1 MTPANEICIT
11 KNGSVFADGVEIPS
25 VSSIRACIVSDM
37 LVEVLVGTYNWS
49 CVIEQHCGAETLWHK
64 NRYAEKTSP
73 EARILPDGISLG
85 GVKLPGGYY
94 FKPSGK
100 QGELLIFFSAFKLS
114 IDSLTPPYS
123 GKYPVWSFP
132 CFPEP
137 EKRSRF
143 MGGWLLPIFAAAAAA
158 IAVRLLLGW

>member
-1 MTPANEICIT
+1 MTPANEIYIT

-37 LVEVLVGTYNWS
+37 LVEVSIGTYNWS
-49 CVIEQHCGAETLWHK
+49 CVVEERFGAEKLWHK
-64 NRYAEKTSP
+64 NRYAAQMSP

-85 GVKLPGGYY
+85 GVNLPGGYY

-114 IDSLTPPYS
+114 IDSLTPAVFRQVS
-123 GKYPVWSFP
+123 GMEFP
-132 CFPEP
+132 MI
-137 EKRSRF
+137 S
-143 MGGWLLPIFAAAAAA
+143 
-158 IAVRLLLGW
+158 

>member
-1 MTPANEICIT
+1 MTPANEIYIT
-11 KNGSVFADGVEIPS
+11 KDGSVFADGVKIPA
-25 VSSIRACIVSDM
+25 VSSFRVGSDTDV
-37 LVEVLVGTYNWS
+37 LFEVLVGTYNWS
-49 CVIEQHCGAETLWHK
+49 CVVEERCGTETLWHE

-94 FKPSGK
+94 FKPSER

-123 GKYPVWSFP
+123 GKYPVWNFP